1 MRRRFAL
8 SLMLLGLSGC
18 LLQSL
23 SPETRLR
30 DSVIELNEGARWG
43 RMDVASGH
51 VSPTFMAEFQL
62 THLRWG
68 RDIQI
73 ADSEIL
79 AVNANT
85 NEDGSGAWSRV
96 AVRWYD
102 QNTMV
107 ISQTVLRQSWQ
118 KHKQLFLLDNE
129 SVESGNPELVS
140 IPQGAEPAEAP
151 APDRKPDG
159 EYEDFDEAQ
168 WSSIY

>member
-1 MRRRFAL
+1 
-8 SLMLLGLSGC
+8 MLRKIGLFTLVLGLSGC

-30 DSVIELNEGARWG
+30 DAVIELNEGARWG
-43 RMDVASGH
+43 RMDVATGH
-51 VSPTFMAEFQL
+51 VSPTFQNQFQL
-62 THLRWG
+62 SHLRWG

-79 AVNANT
+79 AVSADT
-85 NEDGSGAWSRV
+85 EEDGSGAWSRV

-118 KHKQLFLLDNE
+118 KHKQAFFLSSE

-140 IPQGAEPAEAP
+140 IPQAP
-151 APDRKPDG
+151 QPSDAPTPKPVE
-159 EYEDFDEAQ
+159 EYEDFDDAQ
-168 WSSIY
+168 WSSVY